1 MEEWT
6 LAKVD
11 TASTVHVKTDAG
23 MVRTFVYVHELVR
36 LQLPIFVEF
45 DIAAMTYLE
54 LYLLFVFV
62 NVLCRDH
69 VLARVDAMRAAYIA
83 EFRHIL

>member
-1 MEEWT
+1 MNEWT
-6 LAKVD
+6 LAKID

-36 LQLPIFVEF
+36 LKLTIFVEF
-45 DIAAMTYLE
+45 DVAAVAYLE
-54 LYLLFVFV
+54 LYLLLVFV

-69 VLARVDAMRAAYIA
+69 VLARVDAMRTAYIA